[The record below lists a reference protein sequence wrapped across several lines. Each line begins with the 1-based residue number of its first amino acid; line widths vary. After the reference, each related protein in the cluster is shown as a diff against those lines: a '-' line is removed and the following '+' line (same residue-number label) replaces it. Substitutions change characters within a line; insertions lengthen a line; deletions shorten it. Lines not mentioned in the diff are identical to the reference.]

1 MAGGHCVS
9 RTLIQIFLDTVD
21 VHHKR
26 AQFVRKIAGAWQN
39 LSAHNALATVE
50 CLALGL
56 ESLGVARGDRV
67 AILAETR
74 LEWALTDLAVVGL
87 GAVTVPIYPTLI
99 ASQIATQMRDSET
112 KVAVVSTATQLEK
125 LRSVRDSLPALEAI
139 IVMDNAGTETPA
151 SASEHTFEAVLVR
164 GREVREREPKAFRER
179 AAAVKP
185 GDLATIIYTSGTT
198 GDPKGAMLTHGNIV
212 SNVEACLAVI
222 KLVPTDTCLS
232 FLPLSHILERMA
244 GLYAMLAGGVTIAY
258 AENMETVGINA
269 AEIKPT
275 VLLGV
280 PRFYEKVHARIL
292 DATTKRPPI
301 ARRLFQWGLVRGTER
316 ACARF
321 ERRNLGALAKLE
333 AALADRLVGK
343 AIRARM
349 GGRLRFCV
357 SGGAP
362 LAPHTLEFFFA
373 IGIPILEGYG
383 LTETSP
389 VICLNAPGHEKPGA
403 VGPPVPGVEV
413 RIGEEGEILTRG
425 PHVMKG
431 YYRNPTATC
440 AVIRDGWFHTGDIGH
455 LDADGCLVITDR
467 LKDLLVTA
475 GGKKVAPQP
484 IEASLKT
491 SEWIAEAVLLG
502 DQRPY
507 IVALLIPDFV
517 RLHVDA
523 AERGWEPL
531 DAAALLERPE
541 VRERFAQE
549 IARVNARLAPFERI
563 KRFSLLER
571 ELSQDAGELTP
582 SLKVKRRVIR
592 ERYSAMIEA
601 LYESAPD
608 RVGSAA

>member
-1 MAGGHCVS
+1 MT
-9 RTLIQIFLDTVD
+9 RTLIQIFLDTVEA
-21 VHHKR
+21 HHKT
-26 AQFVRKIAGAWQN
+26 AQFVRKIDGAWQE
-39 LSAHNALATVE
+39 LSADAALERVE

-56 ESLGVARGDRV
+56 ESLGVTRGDRV

-74 LEWALTDLAVVGL
+74 LEWALTDLAVLGL
-87 GAVTVPIYPTLI
+87 GAVSVPVYPTLI
-99 ASQIATQMRDSET
+99 ATQVATQLRDSET
-112 KVAVVSTATQLEK
+112 RVAVVSTLTQLEK
-125 LRSVRDSLPALEAI
+125 LRSVCDSLPSLDAI
-139 IVMDNAGTETPA
+139 VVMDGVASTGGSTGDATPRPREFCFDDVVA
-151 SASEHTFEAVLVR
+151 R
-164 GREVREREPKAFRER
+164 GRELRTRDPNAFRAR
-179 AAAVKP
+179 AAAVRP
-185 GDLATIIYTSGTT
+185 DDLATIIYTSGTT
-198 GDPKGAMLTHGNIV
+198 GDPKGAMLTHGNIS

-222 KLVPTDTCLS
+222 QLVPTDICLS

-244 GLYAMLAGGVTIAY
+244 GLYAMLAGGATIAY
-258 AENMETVGINA
+258 AENMETVGLNA

-292 DATTKRPPI
+292 DAAGKRPPI
-301 ARRLFQWGLVRGTER
+301 ARRLFQWGLARGTER
-316 ACARF
+316 ARARF
-321 ERRNLGALAKLE
+321 ERRSLGPLAKLSI
-333 AALADRLVGK
+333 ALADRLVGK
-343 AIRARM
+343 TIRARM

-389 VICLNAPGHEKPGA
+389 VICLNVPGGEKPGA
-403 VGPPVPGVEV
+403 VGPPIPGVEV
-413 RIGEEGEILTRG
+413 RIGDEGEILTRG
-425 PHVMKG
+425 PHVMTG
-431 YYRNPTATC
+431 YYRNPTATS
-440 AVIRDGWFHTGDIGH
+440 AVIRDGWFHTGDIGKF
-455 LDADGCLVITDR
+455 DADGCLMITDR

-491 SEWIAEAVLLG
+491 SEWIAEAVLIG

-507 IVALLIPDFV
+507 IAALLVPDFA
-517 RLHVDA
+517 RLHADHA
-523 AERGWEPL
+523 ASGGSPL
-531 DAAALLERPE
+531 DARALLALPE
-541 VRERFAQE
+541 VRERFARE
-549 IARVNARLAPFERI
+549 IERVNAGLAPFERI
-563 KRFSLLER
+563 KRFSLFER

-582 SLKVKRRVIR
+582 SLKVKRRVIC
-592 ERYSAMIEA
+592 ERYHAMIEA